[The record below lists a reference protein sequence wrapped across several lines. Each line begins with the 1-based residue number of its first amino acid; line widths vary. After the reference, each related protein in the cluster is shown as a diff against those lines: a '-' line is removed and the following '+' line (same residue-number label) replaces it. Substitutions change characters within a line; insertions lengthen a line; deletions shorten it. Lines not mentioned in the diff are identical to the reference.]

1 MCKSLP
7 YCLHLLYRS
16 TFILLYEW
24 EFWNVEST
32 GTFIQDKTSKVA
44 QNNMHVKCNR
54 SYSSIYLWYIYI
66 YMLIFIYCL
75 TWKLCKSSLLPI
87 SVLFVLWGSQC
98 QKRERWLFSL
108 EGDIFHTLHDGK
120 RHAHRFH
127 DLDLIERSQRCWKGE
142 SDKGVFLSR
151 VSACPV
157 NMTLTSLHGLS
168 GVGKVKVTRLYFP
181 VLSGLVPLGSQ
192 FEWTEHGQDQT
203 SNAFLDFR
211 ARLHDNVPDR
221 PSAKVAS
228 VGVPA
233 NWRPWHLKLKVPLP
247 PKGVL
252 HGRSCH
258 PVWAVSASGLSR
270 TRLAD
275 FLPPWRSVGWDFVV
289 QPGPGVYLRIDW
301 LIIGF

>member
-66 YMLIFIYCL
+66 YVDIYLLSHVKIVQVFIITHQCSFCAMRL
-75 TWKLCKSSLLPI
+75 SMPETWTLALS
-87 SVLFVLWGSQC
+87 F
-98 QKRERWLFSL
+98 

-275 FLPPWRSVGWDFVV
+275 FLPPWRSVGWDFVM